1 MKNVNALLNEYGES
15 HQNKTN
21 KKIHWFCVPAIMFSL
36 LGILWSLPFP
46 VKFSPFINWATVLIV
61 LSLIYYLF
69 LSWKLACGMLF
80 SSLFMILIL
89 QWMDSFSV
97 PLWQIAIVIFIVAWI
112 GQFIGHNIEGKRP
125 SFIRDIQFLLIGP
138 VWLLADVYRKFDLK
152 Y

>member
-1 MKNVNALLNEYGES
+1 MKNADTLLSKYGES

-46 VKFSPFINWATVLIV
+46 VKFSPFINWATVLMV

-69 LSWKLACGMLF
+69 LSWKLAIGMLF

-89 QWMDSFSV
+89 RWIDGFSV
-97 PLWQIAIVIFIVAWI
+97 PLWQIATAIFIVAWI
-112 GQFIGHNIEGKRP
+112 GQFVGHHLEGQRP
-125 SFIRDIQFLLIGP
+125 SFFKDVQFLLIGP
-138 VWLLADVYRKFDLK
+138 LWLLSDVYRRFNLK

>member
-1 MKNVNALLNEYGES
+1 MRNVNALLNEYGES

-36 LGILWSLPFP
+36 LGLLWSLPFP
-46 VKFSPFINWATVLIV
+46 VKISPLINWATVLIV

-80 SSLFMILIL
+80 FSLFMILIL
-89 QWMDSFSV
+89 QWMDGFSV
-97 PLWQIAIVIFIVAWI
+97 PLWQTAIVIFIVAWI

-125 SFIRDIQFLLIGP
+125 SFFRDIQFLLIGP

>member
-1 MKNVNALLNEYGES
+1 MRNVNVLLNEYGES

-89 QWMDSFSV
+89 QWMDGFSV

>member
-61 LSLIYYLF
+61 LSLIYYFF

-125 SFIRDIQFLLIGP
+125 SFFRDIQFLLIGP

>member
-80 SSLFMILIL
+80 FSLFMILIL

-97 PLWQIAIVIFIVAWI
+97 PLWQTAIVIFIVAWI

-125 SFIRDIQFLLIGP
+125 SFFRDIQFLLIGP